1 MYAMIDDFEFQN
13 VMYDFGFSHDG
24 ASALFDFLE
33 ECNLDTPHGMRFD
46 PVAIQSEWDEDLLP
60 NILDQYDHINTLEEL
75 YEHTIVI
82 VVDEERGQY
91 VYNTAF

>member
-33 ECNLDTPHGMRFD
+33 EAYVDNGLGIEFD
-46 PVAIQSEWDEDLLP
+46 PIAIQSEWDEDLLP
-60 NILDQYDHINTLEEL
+60 NILEQYDHINTLEDL
-75 YEHTIVI
+75 CDHTIVI
-82 VVDEERGQY
+82 LVNAERELY